1 MNINTKIFIFLDKSM
16 FLGGI
21 FIHLL
26 KKNPISTSKT
36 SILSNTFNQ
45 IIKRAIHKIQNAL
58 KKPQTVVYRAVFQR
72 HSSPRSPTKSP
83 WLIGFLP
90 ILYIR
95 VRAYVSVYAYI
106 TNDIQKVVFFVIF
119 WFLRRA
125 HQWGDKR
132 AHIHFLCIYLQGVR
146 GKRIFLNLVYI
157 RVYSRWKR
165 KNKCN
170 AYNAYWA
177 CKTC

>member
-1 MNINTKIFIFLDKSM
+1 M

-45 IIKRAIHKIQNAL
+45 IIKRAIHKTQNAL

-106 TNDIQKVVFFVIF
+106 TNDIQKVVFFVLFCKKKTAGAISSCYF
-119 WFLRRA
+119 RFVSFRVGTIPSSSGGNNR
-125 HQWGDKR
+125 
-132 AHIHFLCIYLQGVR
+132 VV
-146 GKRIFLNLVYI
+146 LNKKSASLM
-157 RVYSRWKR
+157 
-165 KNKCN
+165 
-170 AYNAYWA
+170 
-177 CKTC
+177 